1 MSNHLVRL
9 SKKELDSL
17 RKKRKLF
24 KQDKKISNSSPFADS
39 IVDQIQY
46 GSVDPT
52 SADYNSLHKIQVDK
66 RKTIDLIKIHDNF
79 IDQSHDEIEQS
90 VNSSSDQPDDYNSD
104 SKALSK

>member
-39 IVDQIQY
+39 IVDQI
-46 GSVDPT
+46 
-52 SADYNSLHKIQVDK
+52 
-66 RKTIDLIKIHDNF
+66 
-79 IDQSHDEIEQS
+79 
-90 VNSSSDQPDDYNSD
+90 
-104 SKALSK
+104 